1 MKKLAFVTPRYGPD
15 IVGGAETAARG
26 LAEELVKQGWHVE
39 VWTTCAKNHMT
50 WENELAPGQTINN
63 GVVVRR
69 YPITLPIKSRE
80 NIFVPESSSLDIGE
94 EISAHEYDWIT
105 YGPHCPEMYRHIGQ
119 HGPEFDVI
127 VPIPYTIAAAHY
139 AAWLYPER
147 TIFWPCLHD
156 EQYAYLEPSRLVLES
171 VAGVIF
177 NTPEEEELAVSR
189 LHIEMRNR
197 ATLGCGVQPL
207 AAQTINKQNQDIP
220 HLLYVGRLEPAKNV
234 PELYQFTQLYAER
247 IGDIKLTVAGRGPS
261 LPPPDIP
268 YMNYCG
274 FVTHEEKAKLY
285 ASSTAHWLPSVNESF
300 SLVTLESWLAGRP
313 TLVNQEC
320 GPPAGHVQ
328 RSKGGLAY
336 GGFWEFA
343 GAVQWL
349 QENPELANQMGQN
362 GKKYVERNYT
372 WPVIAQRFE
381 ALVEQWLDA

>member
-1 MKKLAFVTPRYGPD
+1 MKKLAFVTPRYGPE
-15 IVGGAETAARG
+15 VGGGAETAARG
-26 LAEELVKQGWHVE
+26 LAEELFKKGWYVE
-39 VWTTCAKNHMT
+39 VWTTCATNHIT
-50 WENELAPGQTINN
+50 WENELERGKTVDN
-63 GVVVRR
+63 GVIVRR
-69 YPITLPIKSRE
+69 YPLILPLKTGRKD
-80 NIFVPESSSLDIGE
+80 FVSKIDSLKIDDE
-94 EISAHEYDWIT
+94 FSAREYDWIT
-105 YGPHCPEMYRHIGQ
+105 YGPHCPEMYQHIGR

-127 VPIPYTIAAAHY
+127 IPIPYAIAAAHY

-156 EQYAYLEPSRLVLES
+156 ELHAYLEPSRLVLES

-177 NTPEEEELAVSR
+177 NTPEEEKLATSQ
-189 LHIEMRNR
+189 LGIKLRNR
-197 ATLGCGVQPL
+197 ATLGCGVQ
-207 AAQTINKQNQDIP
+207 AVSGKNANGQNHDIP

-234 PELYQFTQLYAER
+234 VEMYRFTQLYAER
-247 IGDIKLTVAGRGPS
+247 IGNIKLTVAGKGPS
-261 LPPPDIP
+261 LPPPDKP
-268 YMNYCG
+268 YIDYCG
-274 FVTHEEKAKLY
+274 FVSDEKKLALY

-300 SLVTLESWLAGRP
+300 SIVTMESWLAGRP
-313 TLVNQEC
+313 TLVNQAC
-320 GPPAGHVQ
+320 GPAAGHVQ